1 MQNPVQFTLSLSQP
15 DMRPVPAQSPSVRPT
30 QQAATV
36 KPAQTL
42 SKRELQFSRKKK
54 FVTAGKNVPTIDVTH
69 TEHSAATDSLMA
81 HVPTDPQATGSQRS
95 DAHTPRTLSF
105 ADEAMNE
112 AHEWQPAHGSV
123 DQSQAW
129 VLAQAQSSWLTLNPS
144 MLTLTSAD
152 LSAEASIHAEIDHPS
167 APAGATAAGGW
178 SGVSWGWLGLL
189 AAGAGHRVVP
199 HHGDH
204 DAATVSAQEPGLAF
218 TVSGGLLAGPII
230 NPSLIVTAYD
240 ANGQVLGSTTT
251 HQDNQTGAGGY
262 GYYTLTIN
270 HPGFSGGAV
279 LLRVS
284 DPTSGAHDDYI
295 DEATGLSVDVTD
307 LRAVV
312 VVERS
317 QNSSTR
323 ASTSTSTTSL
333 DAHALQVTAH
343 ITPLT
348 TLAAEL
354 IAPLPQTTGG
364 GWTLPIGTTQDQI
377 IQNHQ
382 KVAELFGLSSTTD
395 LTAVQPVA
403 VISRDGTPLPG
414 SNAYGKALAVL
425 SLAQSQNTTL
435 SVPALAADLRV
446 DVDANGPLKFSAAV
460 ASQFRAASLQAVT
473 KRYLSTADAFDVQQ
487 ATTAGTSTEAID
499 FQFERAALTL
509 AQLDPVD
516 ALGQVVYR
524 ITPVT
529 TLADPAHPMPANGL
543 RLYNVHTTDPARF
556 RFELLDTVAG
566 SGDAAAFT
574 WDPEARTLVLKSEAA
589 PQVQGAAGHTYH
601 VTLRATADLL
611 ATPDNT
617 ADDIAIAQALTV
629 TVKDTTPP
637 LASSGYAII
646 FNAIPGVQ
654 NQGAGAVVT
663 TVGTPGVQNNAG
675 FLTLSDL
682 VPPDE
687 PGVRYQVDLT
697 LRNRASRHEV
707 TRRWSNWFDT
717 PASAPQLV
725 LDPEDVSQLGNGTID
740 VQASV
745 TATDQAELM
754 ANPVLSN
761 TSFVLDTLVST
772 PTISMLNYPAS
783 STSGDG
789 WIRLAGL
796 EQGASYAY
804 TVFKGLDSTSGPVV
818 SSLAATAYHDA
829 PNAGRGAVAL
839 DLHALG
845 SGDYTIQVTQQDAVG
860 NQSSTT
866 QSFTLDLEAPMGVDA
881 SIDAFEFTGARGAL
895 STDPRLFY
903 LNGEDIGAL
912 SGTWKGHLEDDETLQ
927 LGVGRR
933 EPDGTVTWQWS
944 GSLFNLLE
952 PDSTGGRSWNFD
964 ANQVAHWRVDLPP
977 TVSGGS
983 LLGLRLVDS
992 LGHTNLLTT
1001 RDYIYQTQDVL
1012 LPPLARWIDASP
1024 DPQET
1029 TDTTLKVVVTG
1040 LAAHAQAQYLLSRS
1054 PTAPLS
1060 SDSAWATRLPQPTPD
1075 GNSSDR
1081 WYLHVRQRDLLTQ
1094 QVSVSGDPLV
1104 IHLDT
1109 ESPSP
1114 VTGLLY
1120 QPLDGSSSLESSLDT
1135 INRDQ
1140 VTRQSETH
1148 VTDWVDDNGQPVFQG
1163 QVVTALGDWTA
1174 ADEGATLSVQ
1184 WGHVLKTHTLSLD
1197 DIVARKV
1204 DIWWRPD
1211 DILNQP
1217 GEVTVR
1223 AWMTD
1228 LSGNTSPDDTRHFV
1242 VDSRLT
1248 PSASAPTAPAFLGL
1262 FTHANTSDPYSAD
1275 TDYTLNKA
1283 EALSGVQLRVQLG
1296 LQQADGSA
1304 VDWSQGFKLMLY
1316 AKSAL
1321 PSVNWSGT
1329 PVTTGTWS
1337 TVNSSNSGMVWNAAT
1352 GQVDWALNLNN
1363 PLGNSL
1369 FSNMQGDLRDW
1380 KVQVLNFAYGVSSP
1394 LYLSETPM
1402 AEVKV
1407 DTVSPGS
1414 LTSTSAGSLALSLV
1428 SDGQRTASLGQN
1440 QMVLPV
1446 RVSYAGMAAGDVLE
1460 FQSRPS
1466 GATATTPVFRYQLKA
1481 SDITGNQAVLSMAR
1495 DTITQHLG
1503 DGVYALDLLVTDT
1516 AGNSTQLTH
1525 PTMVTVDTQGPS
1537 RPTLS
1542 WLAADPQQPDLNDG
1556 YLNALESTIDLD
1568 ITWPADHADTDTL
1581 SWVLGGTDLDDTLVS
1596 QFIRVK
1602 QVVTQAGVTTTTYTL
1617 DKQVF
1622 GSLGFDGVKTLRVS
1636 LTDALGNRGSYADPL
1651 DLVLDSQPH
1660 DAPVLAV
1667 PVAMAQE
1674 ASAVTPRYLRQG
1686 AHIHLHISDAQSVAG
1701 DTLHLVVTPAGDG
1714 QVRWEQDLPITQPLP
1729 TTLSLSQTGTWS
1741 FGGQSG
1747 SMSSLTG
1754 TSGLASGDYWVTAA
1768 VTDLAGNVSR
1778 MSQPYRVVIDLDAP
1792 TKKAMAG
1799 SFVFGQHAG
1808 VDASATPGHHRALIT
1823 RVADQTITVQL
1834 DTALQD
1840 ASSPTGAESLWGRV
1854 VAPDSTSDVTPAD
1867 DGWVDLSS
1875 AVAGI
1880 TLTWHT
1886 GTSGLALQS
1895 GVNAIQLQVRDAAGN
1910 RGSITEQL
1918 YVLDTTAPTTEIRA
1932 GTLTFSQDSEP
1943 TRGQGTPAVLGL
1955 DHDLLTRHTAQ
1966 TLRLDLSAALATDT
1980 NDSTTRGADQEALW
1994 ASLDNGINWFDVTG
2008 FVSDNHLSWDLA
2020 LTRNPVTGDV
2030 SPLTL
2035 TQSSTARFVVIDVA
2049 GNRGREWMQAYALD
2063 TVAPSTQA
2071 TSVQLV
2077 SDTGLGDAE
2086 AQSHHDF
2093 ITNQARTSLN
2103 LSFNQALSAGD
2114 RVYVSLG
2121 GGAMESGVSAQPY
2134 DITAD
2139 LTQQGAF
2146 DATAW
2151 GSVFPVFNVGSDTS
2165 GDANTPFILM
2175 SGSHTLSVWV
2185 EDLVGNRGVVLE
2197 QPYVYAAQP
2206 PVLDLDGQVAGTDS
2220 LRSVPASQAQQG
2232 VSLGNA
2238 ITVTALSTDVAEVV
2252 VRASTVNSDNG
2263 SNERLLIAPGV
2274 DVDLNRAVPTA
2285 LRGLHLPGIDGAVQ
2299 WIPYGGG
2306 EMHLTKQDTSG
2317 QVAYFS
2323 TSEVQTLLEGLRY
2336 FNTANSDDI
2345 TPGTRSFS
2353 VQLLDRAT
2361 NLSATATASLRV
2373 MAADAATM
2381 STSANAGENAIVGT
2395 TGNDLL
2401 FGLQGQDRLT
2411 GNGGNNTFLWLSGDA
2426 TSTTHTPVTDMI
2438 SDFHAWNAS
2447 TQTGDRLDITRLLEG
2462 YSTPSHLASYVTVD
2476 NRATVN
2482 GVANST
2488 RLTVQV
2494 DGTSTGAVQIIDL
2507 PGVVLGTPGAS
2518 TATLLQEL
2526 IANQQLKV
2534 I

>member
-1 MQNPVQFTLSLSQP
+1 MQNPVQSASSPSQP
-15 DMRPVPAQSPSVRPT
+15 DLRPVHAQQPPVRPAH
-30 QQAATV
+30 QATTV
-36 KPAQTL
+36 SYAQTL
-42 SKRELQFSRKKK
+42 SKREPRFPHEKE
-54 FVTAGKNVPTIDVTH
+54 FATAGQHASTMDVTH
-69 TEHSAATDSLMA
+69 IEHSAAMDSLTA
-81 HVPTDPQATGSQRS
+81 HVLTDPQATATQRS
-95 DAHTPRTLSF
+95 DAHTPRSPGF
-105 ADEAMNE
+105 DEE
-112 AHEWQPAHGSV
+112 AVDEDHGRQPAHGSV

-129 VLAQAQSSWLTLNPS
+129 VLAQAHSSWLTLNPS

-152 LSAEASIHAEIDHPS
+152 ISAEAPIRAELEHSS
-167 APAGATAAGGW
+167 APVGASAAGGW
-178 SGVSWGWLGLL
+178 TGVSWSWLGLL
-189 AAGAGHRVVP
+189 AAGMGYRVVA
-199 HHGDH
+199 HHGDP
-204 DAATVSAQEPGLAF
+204 DADTVSAQEPGLAF
-218 TVSGGLLAGPII
+218 TLSGGLLAGPII
-230 NPSLIVTAYD
+230 NPSLVVTAYD
-240 ANGQVLGSTTT
+240 ANGQVLGTTTT

-284 DPTSGAHDDYI
+284 DPTAGSGDDYI
-295 DEATGLSVDVTD
+295 DEATGLPVDVTD

-312 VVERS
+312 IVERP

-323 ASTSTSTTSL
+323 TSTSTTSTSTSL
-333 DAHALQVTAH
+333 DANALQVTAH

-364 GWTLPIGTTQDQI
+364 GWTLPTGTTQAQI
-377 IQNHQ
+377 TQSHQ
-382 KVAELFGLSSTTD
+382 KVAELFGLSSTPD

-403 VISRDGTPLPG
+403 VISRDGTPLAG

-425 SLAQSQNTTL
+425 SLAQSQNTAL
-435 SVPALAADLRV
+435 SVPALAADLRS
-446 DVDANGPLKFSAAV
+446 DEGADGPLKFSAAV
-460 ASQFRAASLQAVT
+460 ASQFQQASLQAVA

-487 ATTAGTSTEAID
+487 ATTAGTSTQAID

-509 AQLDPVD
+509 AQLDPAD

-529 TLADPAHPMPANGL
+529 TFADPAHPMPANGL
-543 RLYNVHTTDPARF
+543 RVYNVNTTDPARF
-556 RFELLDTVAG
+556 RLELLDTEAG
-566 SGDAAAFT
+566 PGDAAAFT
-574 WDPEARTLVLKSEAA
+574 WNPEARTLVLNSETA
-589 PQVQGAAGHTYH
+589 PQVQGATGRTYH

-611 ATPDNT
+611 ATPDNPD
-617 ADDIAIAQALTV
+617 DDIAITQALTLA
-629 TVKDTTPP
+629 VKDTTPP
-637 LASSGYAII
+637 LVASGYTIT

-654 NQGAGAVVT
+654 TQGSGAIVT
-663 TVGTPGVQNNAG
+663 TVGTPGIQNPEG
-675 FLTLSDL
+675 FLTLSNL

-707 TRRWSNWFDT
+707 TRHWSNWFDT
-717 PASAPQLV
+717 PASTRQLV
-725 LDPEDVSQLGNGTID
+725 LGPEEVSRLGNGTID

-745 TATDQAELM
+745 TATDRADLM

-761 TSFVLDTLVST
+761 TSFVLDTVVST
-772 PTISMLNYPAS
+772 PTLSMLNYPAS
-783 STSGDG
+783 SISGDG

-796 EQGASYAY
+796 EPGASYGY
-804 TVFKGLDSTSGPVV
+804 TVFKGLDSISGGVV
-818 SSLAATAYHDA
+818 SSQAQTAYQADPA
-829 PNAGRGAVAL
+829 TDPGTVAL
-839 DLHALG
+839 DFHALG
-845 SGDYTIQVTQQDAVG
+845 SGDYTLQVTQQDAVG

-866 QSFTLDLEAPMGVDA
+866 QSFTLDLEAPTGVDA
-881 SIDAFEFTGARGAL
+881 SIDAFEFTGA

-903 LNGEDIGAL
+903 LNGDDVGAL

-952 PDSTGGRSWNFD
+952 PDVTGGRSWNFD
-964 ANQVAHWRVDLPP
+964 TNQVAHWRVDLPP

-1012 LPPLARWIDASP
+1012 LPPSVRWSDVSL

-1040 LAAHAQAQYLLSRS
+1040 LAAHAQAQYLLNRS
-1054 PTAPLS
+1054 PIAPLS
-1060 SDSAWATRLPQPTPD
+1060 SDSSWSTSLPQPTPD

-1094 QVSVSGDPLV
+1094 QVSASGDPLV

-1109 ESPSP
+1109 ESPAP
-1114 VTGLLY
+1114 VTALLY
-1120 QPLDGSSSLESSLDT
+1120 QPLDDSSAVESTLAV

-1140 VTRQSETH
+1140 VTRQSEML
-1148 VTDWVDDNGQPVFQG
+1148 VVDGIDDNGQPVFQG
-1163 QVVTALGDWTA
+1163 QVVSVLGHWTA

-1184 WGHVLKTHTLSLD
+1184 WGHVLKTHILSLD
-1197 DIVARKV
+1197 DIAARKV
-1204 DIWWRPD
+1204 DVWWRPD

-1223 AWMTD
+1223 AWVTD
-1228 LSGNTSPDDTRHFV
+1228 LSGNTSTDHTRHFV
-1242 VDSRLT
+1242 VDSRQT
-1248 PSASAPTAPAFLGL
+1248 PSASAPTASSFLGL
-1262 FTHANTSDPYSAD
+1262 FTHASTAAPYGAD

-1283 EALSGVQLRVQLG
+1283 EVLSGVQLRVQLG
-1296 LQQADGSA
+1296 LHQADGSA
-1304 VDWSQGFKLMLY
+1304 VNWSKGFKLMLY
-1316 AKSAL
+1316 AKPAVS
-1321 PSVNWSGT
+1321 SGNWSGT

-1337 TVNSSNSGMVWNAAT
+1337 TVSSNSDMAWNAAT
-1352 GQVDWALNLNN
+1352 GQVDWTLNLNN

-1380 KVQVLNFAYGVSSP
+1380 KVQILNFAYDFSSP
-1394 LYLSETPM
+1394 LYLSETPL

-1414 LTSTSAGSLALSLV
+1414 LASTSAGSLALSLV
-1428 SDGQRTASLGQN
+1428 SDGQRSVSLGQN

-1446 RVSYAGMAAGDVLE
+1446 RVNYAGMAAGDVLE

-1466 GATATTPVFRYQLKA
+1466 DATAATPVFRYQVKA
-1481 SDITGNQAVLSMAR
+1481 GDITDNQAVLSLAR

-1503 DGVYALDLLVTDT
+1503 DGVYALDLRVTDT
-1516 AGNSTQLTH
+1516 AGNSTQLAH

-1537 RPTLS
+1537 KPTLS
-1542 WLAADPQQPDLNDG
+1542 WLAADPQQPFLNDG
-1556 YLNALESTIDLD
+1556 YLNARESTIDLN
-1568 ITWPADHADTDTL
+1568 ITWPTDHADTNTL
-1581 SWVLGGTDLDDTLVS
+1581 RWVLGGTDLDDTWVS

-1622 GSLGFDGVKTLRVS
+1622 GSLEFDGVKTLRVS
-1636 LTDALGNRGSYADPL
+1636 LTDAFGNRGAYADPL

-1660 DAPVLAV
+1660 DAPVLSV
-1667 PVAMAQE
+1667 PLATNQE
-1674 ASAVTPRYLRQG
+1674 ASAVPPRFLRQG
-1686 AHIHLHISDAQSVAG
+1686 AQINLHISDAQSVAG
-1701 DTLHLVVTPAGDG
+1701 DTLHLVVTPAGEG
-1714 QVRWEQDLPITQPLP
+1714 LVPWEQDLPITHPLP

-1741 FGGQSG
+1741 FEGQTV

-1754 TSGLASGDYWVTAA
+1754 TSGLASGDYWVTAT

-1778 MSQPYRVVIDLDAP
+1778 VSQPYQVVIDLDAP
-1792 TKKAMAG
+1792 TNKALAE
-1799 SFVFGQHAG
+1799 SFVFGQHAV
-1808 VDASATPGHHRALIT
+1808 VDASATPGHHRAFIT

-1834 DTALQD
+1834 DAALQD

-1854 VAPDSTSDVTPAD
+1854 VTPGSTIDAATAD

-1875 AVAGI
+1875 AVAGS

-1886 GTSGLALQS
+1886 GTSGLALPS
-1895 GVNAIQLQVRDAAGN
+1895 GVNVIQLQVRDAAGN
-1910 RGSITEQL
+1910 RGALTEQT

-1943 TRGQGTPAVLGL
+1943 TRGQGTPAALGL
-1955 DHDLLTRHTAQ
+1955 DHDLQTRHTAQ

-1980 NDSTTRGADQEALW
+1980 NDSPTRGAAQEALW
-1994 ASLDNGINWFDVTG
+1994 ASLDNGMNWFDVTG
-2008 FVSDNHLSWDLA
+2008 FVSDKHLTWDLA
-2020 LTRNPVTGDV
+2020 QTRNPVNGV
-2030 SPLTL
+2030 LSPLTL
-2035 TQSSTARFVVIDVA
+2035 TQSSTARFVVLDVA
-2049 GNRGREWMQAYALD
+2049 GNRGREWTQAYVLD

-2114 RVYVSLG
+2114 RVYVSLD
-2121 GGAMESGVSAQPY
+2121 GGAMESGVPAQPY

-2146 DATAW
+2146 NAAAW
-2151 GSVFPVFNVGSDTS
+2151 GSSSPVFNVGSDTS
-2165 GDANTPFILM
+2165 GDANTPFILL

-2185 EDLVGNRGVVLE
+2185 EDRVGNRGVVLE
-2197 QPYVYAAQP
+2197 QPYVVAAQP
-2206 PVLDLDGQVAGTDS
+2206 PALDLDRQGAGTDS
-2220 LRSVPASQAQQG
+2220 LRLVTATQAQQG
-2232 VSLGNA
+2232 VSLGNV
-2238 ITVTALSTDVAEVV
+2238 ITVTAPSTDVADVV

-2274 DVDLNRAVPTA
+2274 DIDLNRAVSTA
-2285 LRGLHLPGIDGAVQ
+2285 LQGLHLPGIDGTVQ

-2306 EMHLTKQDTSG
+2306 EMHFAKQDASG

-2323 TSEVQTLLEGLRY
+2323 ASEVQTLLEGLRY

-2361 NLSATATASLRV
+2361 NLSATATATLRV
-2373 MAADAATM
+2373 MAADAASM
-2381 STSANAGENAIVGT
+2381 STTANAGDNAIVGT
-2395 TGNDLL
+2395 PGDDLL

-2426 TSTTHTPVTDMI
+2426 TSTTRNPVTDVI
-2438 SDFHAWNAS
+2438 TDFHAWNAS

-2462 YSTPSHLASYVTVD
+2462 YSTSSHLAGYVTVD

-2494 DGTSTGAVQIIDL
+2494 DGTSAGAVQIIEL
-2507 PGVVLGTPGAS
+2507 PGVALGTAGAS

-2526 IANQQLKV
+2526 MANQQLKV